1 MSNTNDILKSL
12 AELQK
17 SLEEINSAKEQVI
30 KVVDSSEALAK
41 AIESYKSSFEGLS
54 ANVQTILEESKSFS
68 IETITKL
75 SEQTDNFN
83 KEVTRLIEF
92 DFIKSF
98 QSIEQEVVKTFEKDL
113 SEKLAVID
121 SKSQNLQE
129 KVDDMQKQI
138 VRFESIDLEA
148 HFAKHQKTLS
158 EIFTAI
164 NAVNL
169 TLTNI
174 TQSLTT
180 ITQGLGTISVAI
192 ESCKTEIFDKL
203 EKISNVID
211 TSKKEIISK
220 QNDFKNELNTRLNN
234 IESDLKNKFSEIENQ
249 NTTLLKSLKNN
260 RLILICSIVVVIG
273 LLVFNIFVK

>member
-1 MSNTNDILKSL
+1 MRNTYDILKSL